1 MTVLR
6 RLKDRRSVESPAYPL
21 TSQALVDLFARTS
34 KSGVAV
40 SEISSLNNAAVYRA
54 VNVISGQA
62 AGLPLKTYRQTLA
75 DDADDRE
82 RVEVRNT
89 LLEAPY
95 PDCPPFNF
103 WELVYWD
110 LLLWGNSF
118 VYKVRSQL
126 GGPYDIVKLLRIP
139 PSEVSVR
146 RDEATLTNPSG
157 KWFHIGG
164 QDGERYS
171 PFDVMHIPGP
181 GYDGLV
187 GLSPIQCA
195 RESIG
200 VAFAAEEAAARLYGS
215 GILAAGILRTD
226 RDLDIEVARGLAQSF
241 KQAISGIGNASK
253 VAVLDNGLSFEQ
265 LTIPPED
272 AQFLESR
279 QFQVIEIARW
289 FGVTPGLLMDPNA
302 LMNWGDSE
310 KQQFVSFTL
319 NPWLK
324 RVEQAA
330 TLHLVPRGQFCEY
343 TRAGLLESDIATQ
356 YQAFATAVQFGW
368 ITRNE
373 VRRYL
378 NLPEGPDEL
387 DEFLTPAN
395 LGGAVNGQ
403 ATPGE
408 EVVEDPPDFE
418 DENEEELED
427 VDA

>member
-6 RLKDRRSVESPAYPL
+6 RLRERRNIESPGVPL
-21 TSQALVDLFARTS
+21 TSQTLIDMFSSPS
-34 KSGVAV
+34 KSGVNV
-40 SEISSLNNAAVYRA
+40 SEVSSLNNSAVYRA
-54 VNVISGQA
+54 VNVIAGQA

-75 DDADDRE
+75 EDGDGE
-82 RVEVRNT
+82 RAEVRNF
-89 LLEAPY
+89 LLEQPY
-95 PDCPPFNF
+95 PDCPPFMF
-103 WELVYWD
+103 WETVFWD
-110 LLLWGNSF
+110 LLLWGNCYL
-118 VYKVRSQL
+118 YKTRSEL
-126 GGPYDIVKLLRIP
+126 GGPYDIVRLLRIP
-139 PSEVSVR
+139 PAEVSVR
-146 RDEATLTNPSG
+146 RDEATAVNPSG
-157 KWFHIGG
+157 KWFKVNNVE
-164 QDGERYS
+164 ERYS
-171 PFDVMHIPGP
+171 PRDIMHIPGP

-215 GILAAGILRTD
+215 GILAAGILKTD
-226 RDLDIEVARGLAQSF
+226 RDLDVDVARGLAQSF
-241 KQAISGIGNASK
+241 KQGVTGIGNASK
-253 VAVLDNGLSFEQ
+253 VVVLDNGLSFEQ

-289 FGVTPGLLMDPNA
+289 FGVTPGLLMDPA
-302 LMNWGDSE
+302 SLMNWGDSE
-310 KQQFVSFTL
+310 KQQFVAFTL

-330 TLHLVPRGQFCEY
+330 TMHLVPRGQFVEY

-368 ITRNE
+368 ISRAE
-373 VRRYL
+373 VRRFL

-387 DEFLTPAN
+387 EEFLTPAN
-395 LGGAVNGQ
+395 LGGAANGQ
-403 ATPGE
+403 AVPGE
-408 EVVEDPPDFE
+408 EVVEEPAAEE
-418 DENEEELED
+418 DLED